1 MKRWLMLLLL
11 ICIPMCAT
19 ADAMTLAE
27 LKAASPQSVTFFVD
41 GTAVSVPIILPQSDR
56 MPILHCDYLVA
67 DEASLQ
73 SAYPDANV
81 DRYGMLGM
89 NQGLQQLPVSKVEL
103 EELWVRDGKA
113 QDCSIS
119 PKRPIEFVREV
130 LNVAEVDADVRSA
143 RLLASQGKYYPTSKT
158 VTVNGRNREV
168 LSIDLNRRVEH
179 PGRYFVL
186 LEQYIEGVPVF
197 SRASKP
203 YMMANGQSGLS
214 YGLMDVSA
222 FLSMYSDETYLL
234 ALGEL
239 FDPVAE
245 LEEDAYLT
253 DIDSVIGIIQDR
265 IDEGML
271 VSIDSIELG
280 YCPMYAFGESDGQKI
295 PSSRLPEEEYAYQ
308 VVLIPCWRVEGY
320 DHKDDQIY
328 NYRYA
333 EEGPDAETR
342 RNATVPFEL
351 RIDAQTGGWLYERE
365 RSYIAD

>member
-11 ICIPMCAT
+11 ICIPVCAI
-19 ADAMTLAE
+19 ADTMTLAE
-27 LKAASPQSVTFFVD
+27 LKVASPKSATFMVD
-41 GTAVSVPIILPQSDR
+41 GEEVSVPIILPQADR
-56 MPILHCDYLVA
+56 MPILYCDYLA
-67 DEASLQ
+67 IDAAALH
-73 SAYPDANV
+73 SAYPDYDMNG
-81 DRYGMLGM
+81 RLGM
-89 NQGLQQLPVSKVEL
+89 NQGYQLLPEAKGET
-103 EELWVRDGKA
+103 ETLWLRDGTA
-113 QDCSIS
+113 QDCSIPS
-119 PKRPIEFVREV
+119 TRPMEFIQETLRAA
-130 LNVAEVDADVRSA
+130 NVVVDVRIE
-143 RLLASQGKYYPTSKT
+143 RLLASQGNYHLAAKA
-158 VTVNGRNREV
+158 VNVNGRSRQVE
-168 LSIDLNRRVEH
+168 SMDLNRRIEY
-179 PGRYFVL
+179 PGRYFLL
-186 LEQYIEGVPVF
+186 LEQYIDEVPVF

-222 FLSMYSDETYLL
+222 FLSMYSDEIYLL
-234 ALGEL
+234 SLGSL
-239 FDPVAE
+239 FDPIAE
-245 LEEDAYLT
+245 LEKDAYLT
-253 DIDSVIGIIQDR
+253 DIDSVINIIQER